1 MINCQLLT
9 NKLAYCDKEGKWY
22 AKIFALPTLIYNRC
36 EISQQISFL
45 AFLLQTQFEYLHM
58 FTLRVFSKND
68 LDLNMLRHVSLNSFK
83 TFKSIYL
90 ASNFFEKALLDI
102 FYHFLSEIIYFK
114 GNKGNYV
121 W

>member
-1 MINCQLLT
+1 
-9 NKLAYCDKEGKWY
+9 
-22 AKIFALPTLIYNRC
+22 
-36 EISQQISFL
+36 
-45 AFLLQTQFEYLHM
+45 M
-58 FTLRVFSKND
+58 FTLLPKND